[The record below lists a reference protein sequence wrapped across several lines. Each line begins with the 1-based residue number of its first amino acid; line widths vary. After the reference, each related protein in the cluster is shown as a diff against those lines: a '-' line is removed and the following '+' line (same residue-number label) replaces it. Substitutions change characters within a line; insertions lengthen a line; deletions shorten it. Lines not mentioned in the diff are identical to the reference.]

1 MTTQTIRRAL
11 IVIDVQ
17 NEYVTGN
24 LPIEYPDIRLSLR
37 NIGRAIDAAHAQHIP
52 VVIVQNTAPADSQL
66 FAKDTHGWQLHEV
79 VAARARAHYV
89 EKRLPSAFV
98 GTDLEAWL
106 REHRIDTLTV
116 AGYMT
121 QNCVDSTVKQ
131 AMHLGFSVECL
142 YDATGTVSYA
152 NTVGFLSAEI
162 MHRSVHVVLQSRF
175 AAIVRTEEWIAALAS
190 GQKLASGT
198 IFASTQRARMELSGA
213 MGFELR

>member
-1 MTTQTIRRAL
+1 MTTQTPRRAL

-24 LPIEYPDIRLSLR
+24 LPIEYPDVRLSLR
-37 NIGRAIDAAHAQHIP
+37 NIGRAIDAAHAHHIP
-52 VVIVQNTAPADSQL
+52 VVIVQNTAPAGAPI
-66 FAKDTHGWQLHEV
+66 FVKDTHGWKLHEV
-79 VAARARAHYV
+79 VATCAHAHYV

-106 REHRIDTLTV
+106 REHQIDTLTV
-116 AGYMT
+116 VGYMT
-121 QNCVDSTVKQ
+121 QNCVDSTIKH

-152 NTVGFLSAEI
+152 NRVGYLSAEA

-175 AAIVRTEEWIAALAS
+175 AAVARTEAWIASLES
-190 GQKLASGT
+190 GQKLEGGA

-213 MGFELR
+213 MGSDY